1 MAPTLI
7 MSFVSTRPVEEAM
20 AFGGVEIGKSIAT
33 EALVAMNTIIA
44 CEPPSAMNEAWLAAA
59 GSAMPSATTINIG
72 INSEAVA
79 ELEMKLD
86 RK

>member
-1 MAPTLI
+1 
-7 MSFVSTRPVEEAM
+7 M

-33 EALVAMNTIIA
+33 EAHVAMNMIIA
-44 CEPPSAMNEAWLAAA
+44 WEPPNAMNEALLAAE
-59 GSAMPSATTINIG
+59 GSAIPSATTINIG
-72 INSEAVA
+72 ISNEAVA